1 MRSEADTGM
10 IQRENLGLFFR
21 YQTYWNIVKTNVFGA
36 AQLNVNG
43 TKLGE
48 FNVPIPNLE
57 IHKRIVDEISSL
69 SNRVTVLKNGLRN
82 TLSFLNQ
89 QKLQF
94 LIPPLKVGS
103 KVRV

>member
-1 MRSEADTGM
+1 M
-10 IQRENLGLFFR
+10 IQHEYLGLFFR
-21 YQTYWNIVKTNVFGA
+21 YQVYWNIVKTNVFGA
-36 AQLNVNG
+36 AQLNVNS
-43 TKLGE
+43 TKVGE

-57 IHKRIVDEISSL
+57 THKRIVDEISSL
-69 SNRVTVLKNGLRN
+69 SDRVTVLKNGLRN